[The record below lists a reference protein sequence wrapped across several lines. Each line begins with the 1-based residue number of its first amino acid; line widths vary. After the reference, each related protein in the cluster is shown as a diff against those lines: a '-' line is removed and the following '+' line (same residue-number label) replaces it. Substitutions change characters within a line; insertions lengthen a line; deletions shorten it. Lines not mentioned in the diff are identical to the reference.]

1 VTVVDP
7 ENVGQQQHSSLLYS
21 IKQVELGIR
30 SHLDALLRPYGIT
43 ALQYTAL
50 TVLQRSSG
58 LSAADLAR
66 RSFVTAQSMG
76 EMVDT
81 LQRLDLV
88 SRQVD
93 PNHKRRMLMSLTDNG
108 HALLAECGDAVA
120 DLEATMVS
128 GLNWRQRQ
136 ALRVYLDSC
145 RDSLH

>member
-1 VTVVDP
+1 MTAEDSEGVDH
-7 ENVGQQQHSSLLYS
+7 QQHPSLLYA
-21 IKQVELGIR
+21 IKQVELAIR
-30 SHLDALLRPYGIT
+30 SRLDALLRPYGIT

-50 TVLQRSSG
+50 TVLQHSSG

-93 PNHKRRMLMSLTDNG
+93 PQHRRRMLTSLTDEG
-108 HALLAECGDAVA
+108 RQLLAECSKATA
-120 DLEATMVS
+120 ELEATMVAR
-128 GLNWRQRQ
+128 LNWRQRR

-145 RDSLH
+145 RDALH